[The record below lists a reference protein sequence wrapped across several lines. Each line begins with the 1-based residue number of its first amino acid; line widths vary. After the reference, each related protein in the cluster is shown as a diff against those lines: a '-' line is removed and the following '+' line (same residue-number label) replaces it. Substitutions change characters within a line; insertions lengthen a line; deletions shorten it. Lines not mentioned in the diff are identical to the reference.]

1 MKSRLMPGIFLALL
15 VAGAATVAIIRQS
28 TPPATETPMRPPTM
42 GPPMLDPD
50 EEIAY
55 VCPIHPDFTS
65 EVSGTCPRDGMV
77 LVEANPYDVRDYVLE
92 FETEPAV
99 VRAGEPARL
108 GFRIFHPGTG
118 ELVKDFVTVHDER
131 YHLFL
136 ISQNLEHFEHLHPEQ
151 GPDGAWSID
160 VTFPEGGHYKLLS
173 DFVPHGGSSQFIA
186 QPLVTANYEGDLTA
200 DAARLVAD
208 VAPTQSSG
216 DLTATAS
223 YDPETLI
230 AGLYGHL
237 TIELAE
243 TESGRPVTDLQPYLG
258 SFGHL
263 LIMSDDL
270 VHYVHSHPLD
280 MENSDDETGPLAL
293 MLPMGVDVSRFRGG
307 PGVTFEGLMPKPG
320 LYRAWAQF
328 QRRNE
333 VYTFAF
339 TFAVAASE

>member
-1 MKSRLMPGIFLALL
+1 MKSRLMPRIFVALL

-28 TPPATETPMRPPTM
+28 SPPATEIPTGPPTM
-42 GPPMLDPD
+42 GPPILDPD
-50 EEIAY
+50 EEVAY

-65 EVSGTCPRDGMV
+65 EVRGTCPRDGIA

-99 VRAGEPARL
+99 VHAGETARL
-108 GFRIFHPGTG
+108 TFRIFHPGTG
-118 ELVKDFVTVHDER
+118 EQVKDFVTVHDKR

-136 ISQNLEHFEHLHPEQ
+136 ISQDLEHFKHLHPEQ
-151 GPDGAWSID
+151 GPDGAWSIE
-160 VTFPEGGHYKLLS
+160 VTLPEEGHYKLLS

-186 QPLVTANYEGDLTA
+186 QPLVTANYGGDLTA
-200 DAARLVAD
+200 DAAHLVAD
-208 VAPTQSSG
+208 TAPTQSFG
-216 DLTATAS
+216 NLTATAS

-237 TIELAE
+237 KIELTE
-243 TESGRPVTDLQPYLG
+243 TGSGRPVTDLQPYLG

-263 LIMSDDL
+263 LIMSEDL

-293 MLPMGVDVSRFRGG
+293 MLPMGIEASRLRGG

-328 QRRNE
+328 QRRDE

-339 TFAVAASE
+339 TFEVAATE